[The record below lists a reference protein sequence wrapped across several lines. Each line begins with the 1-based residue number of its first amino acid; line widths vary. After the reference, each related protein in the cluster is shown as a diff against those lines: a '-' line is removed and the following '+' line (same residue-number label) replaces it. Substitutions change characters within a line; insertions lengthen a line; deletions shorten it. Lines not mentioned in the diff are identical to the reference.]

1 MAVVTIFV
9 SNMDR
14 AVRFYTE
21 VLGMK
26 MIYRF
31 GDDWSTLKTDDG
43 VTIGLHPA
51 SKESPAG
58 RKGSITIG
66 FEVRETIEKAVAAM
80 KEKGVKFTGP
90 IQNDKEVKVA
100 HFEDPDGNQM
110 YLVEVQQQWRE
121 SSKTNA
127 AVQI

>member
-26 MIYRF
+26 VEYRF
-31 GDDWSTLKTDDG
+31 GDQWASLKTDDG
-43 VTIGLHPA
+43 MTVGLHPA

-66 FEVRETIEKAVAAM
+66 FEVSESIERAVTAM
-80 KEKGVKFTGP
+80 KDKGVKFVGP
-90 IQNDKEVKVA
+90 IVDDKEIKAA
-100 HFEDPDGNQM
+100 HFEDPDGNEM
-110 YLVEVQQQWRE
+110 YIVEAQQQWKQYD
-121 SSKTNA
+121 KTKA
-127 AVQI
+127 AT

>member
-26 MIYRF
+26 IEYRF
-31 GDDWSTLKTDDG
+31 GDQWASLKTDDG
-43 VTIGLHPA
+43 MTVGLHPA

-66 FEVRETIEKAVAAM
+66 FEVSESIERAVTAM
-80 KEKGVKFTGP
+80 KEKGVKFVGP
-90 IQNDKEVKVA
+90 IVDDKEIKAA
-100 HFEDPDGNQM
+100 HFEDPDGNEM
-110 YLVEVQQQWRE
+110 YIVEAQQEWKQYNK
-121 SSKTNA
+121 SQA
-127 AVQI
+127 AT

>member
-1 MAVVTIFV
+1 MTVVTIFV

-26 MIYRF
+26 VEYRF
-31 GDDWSTLKTDDG
+31 GNQWASLKTEDG
-43 VTIGLHPA
+43 VTVGLHPA

-66 FEVRETIEKAVAAM
+66 FEASESIEKAVTDM
-80 KEKGVKFTGP
+80 KAKGVKFVSP
-90 IQNDKEVKVA
+90 IVDDKEIKAA
-100 HFEDPDGNQM
+100 HFEDPDGNEM
-110 YLVEVQQQWRE
+110 YIVEAQQQWKDFNKPRVA
-121 SSKTNA
+121 S
-127 AVQI
+127 

>member
-26 MIYRF
+26 VEYRF
-31 GDDWSTLKTDDG
+31 GDQWASLKTDDG
-43 VTIGLHPA
+43 MTVGLHPA

-66 FEVRETIEKAVAAM
+66 FEVSDSIERAVTSM
-80 KEKGVKFTGP
+80 KEKGVKFVGP
-90 IQNDKEVKVA
+90 IVDDKEIKAA
-100 HFEDPDGNQM
+100 HFEDPDGNEM
-110 YLVEVQQQWRE
+110 YIVEAQQEWKQYD
-121 SSKTNA
+121 KTKA
-127 AVQI
+127 AT

>member
-26 MIYRF
+26 VEYRF
-31 GDDWSTLKTDDG
+31 SDHWASLKTDDG
-43 VTIGLHPA
+43 MTVGLHPA

-66 FEVRETIEKAVAAM
+66 FEVSESIERAVTAM
-80 KEKGVKFTGP
+80 KEKGVKFVGP
-90 IQNDKEVKVA
+90 IVDDKEIKAA
-100 HFEDPDGNQM
+100 HFEDPDGNEM
-110 YLVEVQQQWRE
+110 YIVETQQQWRQQD
-121 SSKTNA
+121 KTKA
-127 AVQI
+127 AT

>member
-14 AVRFYTE
+14 AVRFYTG

-26 MIYRF
+26 LAYRF
-31 GDDWSTLKTDDG
+31 GDEWATLKTEDG
-43 VTIGLHPA
+43 MTVGLHPA

-66 FEVRETIEKAVAAM
+66 FEVSESIEKAVAAM
-80 KEKGVKFTGP
+80 KQKGVKFVGS
-90 IQNDKEVKVA
+90 IVDDKQIKAA
-100 HFEDPDGNQM
+100 HFQDPDGNEM
-110 YLVEVQQQWRE
+110 YFVEVQQQWKD
-121 SSKTNA
+121 SDKTKA
-127 AVQI
+127 AV

>member
-21 VLGMK
+21 VLGMRVE
-26 MIYRF
+26 YRF
-31 GDDWSTLKTDDG
+31 GDQWASLKTDDG
-43 VTIGLHPA
+43 MTVGLHPA

-66 FEVRETIEKAVAAM
+66 FEVSKSIERAVTAM
-80 KEKGVKFTGP
+80 KEKGVKFVGA
-90 IQNDKEVKVA
+90 IVDDKEIKAA
-100 HFEDPDGNQM
+100 HFEDPDGNEM
-110 YLVEVQQQWRE
+110 YIVEAQQQWKQYD
-121 SSKTNA
+121 KTKA
-127 AVQI
+127 AT

>member
-1 MAVVTIFV
+1 MTVVTIFV

-26 MIYRF
+26 VEYRF
-31 GDDWSTLKTDDG
+31 GNDWASLKTVDG
-43 VTIGLHPA
+43 VTVGLHPA

-66 FEVRETIEKAVAAM
+66 FEVSESIEKTVAGM
-80 KEKGVKFTGP
+80 RDKGVTFVGP
-90 IQNDKEVKVA
+90 IVDDKEIKAA
-100 HFEDPDGNQM
+100 HFEDPDGNEM
-110 YLVEVQQQWRE
+110 YVVEAQQEWKDFD
-121 SSKTNA
+121 KTKA
-127 AVQI
+127 AT

>member
-26 MIYRF
+26 LEYRF
-31 GDDWSTLKTDDG
+31 GDDWATLKTEDG
-43 VTIGLHPA
+43 MTVGLHPS

-66 FEVRETIEKAVAAM
+66 FEVPESIEKAVAAM
-80 KEKGVKFTGP
+80 KAKGVKFVSP
-90 IQNDKEVKVA
+90 IVDDKEIKAA
-100 HFEDPDGNQM
+100 HFEDPDGNEM
-110 YLVEVQQQWRE
+110 YLVEAQQEWKE
-121 SSKTNA
+121 YDKSKSAT
-127 AVQI
+127 

>member
-26 MIYRF
+26 VEYRF
-31 GDDWSTLKTDDG
+31 GDHWASLKTDDG
-43 VTIGLHPA
+43 MTVGLHPA

-66 FEVRETIEKAVAAM
+66 FEVSESIERAVTAM
-80 KEKGVKFTGP
+80 KEKGVKFVGP
-90 IQNDKEVKVA
+90 IVDDKEIKAA
-100 HFEDPDGNQM
+100 HFEDPDGNEM
-110 YLVEVQQQWRE
+110 YIVEAQRQWKQYD
-121 SSKTNA
+121 KTKA
-127 AVQI
+127 AT

>member
-26 MIYRF
+26 VEYRF
-31 GDDWSTLKTDDG
+31 GDQWASLKTDDG
-43 VTIGLHPA
+43 MTVGLHPA

-66 FEVRETIEKAVAAM
+66 FEVSESIERAVTAM
-80 KEKGVKFTGP
+80 KEKGVKFVGP
-90 IQNDKEVKVA
+90 IVDDKEIKAA
-100 HFEDPDGNQM
+100 HFEDPDGNEM
-110 YLVEVQQQWRE
+110 YIVEAQQEWKQYN
-121 SSKTNA
+121 KTKA
-127 AVQI
+127 AT

>member
-21 VLGMK
+21 VLGMRVE
-26 MIYRF
+26 YRF
-31 GDDWSTLKTDDG
+31 GDQWASLKTDDG
-43 VTIGLHPA
+43 MTVGLHPA

-66 FEVRETIEKAVAAM
+66 FEVSESIERAVTAM
-80 KEKGVKFTGP
+80 KDKGVKFVGP
-90 IQNDKEVKVA
+90 IVDDKEIKAA
-100 HFEDPDGNQM
+100 HFEDPDGNEM
-110 YLVEVQQQWRE
+110 YIVEAQQQWKQYD
-121 SSKTNA
+121 KTKA
-127 AVQI
+127 AT

>member
-21 VLGMK
+21 ILGMRLE
-26 MIYRF
+26 YRF
-31 GDDWSTLKTDDG
+31 GNDWASLKTEDG
-43 VTIGLHPA
+43 MTVGLHPE

-66 FEVRETIEKAVAAM
+66 FEVPDSIESAVRSM
-80 KEKGVKFTGP
+80 KDKGVKFTSP
-90 IQNDKEVKVA
+90 VVDDKEIKAA
-100 HFEDPDGNQM
+100 HFEDSEGNAM
-110 YLVEVQQQWRE
+110 YIVEAQPEWKDYAK
-121 SSKTNA
+121 SKTA
-127 AVQI
+127 P

>member
-21 VLGMK
+21 VLGIK
-26 MIYRF
+26 LAYRF
-31 GDDWSTLKTDDG
+31 GDDWASLKTEDG

-66 FEVRETIEKAVAAM
+66 FEVSESIQKAVAAM
-80 KEKGVKFTGP
+80 KEKGVKFVGP
-90 IQNDKEVKVA
+90 IVDDKEIKAA
-100 HFEDPDGNQM
+100 HFEDPDGNEM
-110 YLVEVQQQWRE
+110 YFVEVQQEWKDYDK
-121 SSKTNA
+121 SKA
-127 AVQI
+127 AI

>member
-14 AVRFYTE
+14 AVRFYTD

-26 MIYRF
+26 LVYRF
-31 GDDWSTLKTDDG
+31 GDDWATLKTTDG
-43 VTIGLHPA
+43 MTVGLHPA

-66 FEVRETIEKAVAAM
+66 FEVSEPIQKAVAAM
-80 KEKGVKFTGP
+80 KEKGVKFVGP
-90 IQNDKEVKVA
+90 IVDDKEVKA
-100 HFEDPDGNQM
+100 AYFEDPEGNEM
-110 YLVEVQQQWRE
+110 YFVEVQQQWKDYD
-121 SSKTNA
+121 KTKA
-127 AVQI
+127 AV

>member
-14 AVRFYTE
+14 AVQFYTE

-26 MIYRF
+26 LEYRF
-31 GDDWSTLKTDDG
+31 GDHWASLKTDDG
-43 VTIGLHPA
+43 MTVGLHPA

-66 FEVRETIEKAVAAM
+66 FEVSESIERAVTAM
-80 KEKGVKFTGP
+80 KEKGVKFVGP
-90 IQNDKEVKVA
+90 IVDDKEIKAA
-100 HFEDPDGNQM
+100 HFEDPDGNEM
-110 YLVEVQQQWRE
+110 YIVETQKQ
-121 SSKTNA
+121 STNA
-127 AVQI
+127 TRK